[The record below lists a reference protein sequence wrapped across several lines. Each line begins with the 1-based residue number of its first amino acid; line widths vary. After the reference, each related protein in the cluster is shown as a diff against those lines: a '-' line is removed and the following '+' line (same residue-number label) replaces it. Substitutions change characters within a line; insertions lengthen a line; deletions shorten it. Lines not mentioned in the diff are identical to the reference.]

1 MKILFNKKSV
11 STQTATLTPG
21 RFVGTVVQI
30 VALGNQPPFTAGETP
45 TQCVGVVIQLEG
57 TQIAKKMNVSDSS
70 FSTMFKYLDATL
82 PDPDTYTGDDPLPL
96 TLGRPVAVEV
106 SVKDGR
112 YTKIDSFHRPEDFE
126 LESAPHVAVVDQ
138 AMIEDLEAFLKGT
151 EKDLFFKLHREIR
164 GWISNRV
171 RT

>member
-1 MKILFNKKSV
+1 MKILFNKKLV

-21 RFVGTVVQI
+21 RYVGTVVQI
-30 VALGNQPPFTAGETP
+30 AALGNQPPFTAGEAS

-57 TQIAKKMNVSDSS
+57 TQIANKMNVSDSS
-70 FSTMFKYLDATL
+70 LSNLFKYLNATL
-82 PDPDTYTGDDPLPL
+82 PDPDTYIGDDPLPL

-106 SVKDGR
+106 SVRAGR

-126 LESAPHVAVVDQ
+126 LKSAPHVAAVDQ
-138 AMIEDLEAFLKGT
+138 VMIEDPDALVKDAGKTLFL
-151 EKDLFFKLHREIR
+151 KLHRDIR
-164 GWISNRV
+164 SWISNRV

>member
-1 MKILFNKKSV
+1 MKILFNKKLV

-21 RFVGTVVQI
+21 RYVGTVVQI
-30 VALGNQPPFTAGETP
+30 AALGNQPPFTAGEAS

-57 TQIAKKMNVSDSS
+57 TQIANKMNVSDSS
-70 FSTMFKYLDATL
+70 LSNLFKYLNATL
-82 PDPDTYTGDDPLPL
+82 PDPDTYIGDDPLPL

-106 SVKDGR
+106 SVRDGR

-126 LESAPHVAVVDQ
+126 LKLAPHVAVVDQ
-138 AMIEDLEAFLKGT
+138 AMIEDLEAFLVGT

>member
-1 MKILFNKKSV
+1 MKILFNKKAV

-21 RFVGTVVQI
+21 RYVGTVVQI
-30 VALGNQPPFTAGETP
+30 AGLGNQPPFTPGKAP
-45 TQCVGVVIQLEG
+45 VSSVGVVIQLEG
-57 TQIAKKMNVSDSS
+57 TQIAKKMSVSDSL

-82 PDPDTYTGDDPLPL
+82 PDPDTYDGDNPLPL

-106 SVKDGR
+106 SVRDGR

-126 LESAPHVAVVDQ
+126 LKLAPHVAVVDQ
-138 AMIEDLEAFLKGT
+138 AMIEDLEAFLVGT